1 MASSPSPTL
10 IRRQLGAE
18 LRRIRERAQR
28 PAAEV
33 AKALKWSE
41 SKLSRIETANS
52 SISNE
57 DLRRLLTV
65 YNTPEPERN
74 RLLALAQQSRQRAWW
89 EAYGDSLP
97 GPLETLIG
105 FESEASSIF
114 AYDAII
120 LHGLL
125 QTVEYASAIIRT
137 VSAGDRSEVVDQ
149 RISARM
155 ARQSVLTR
163 EPPPQLWSIIDE
175 AVLQRPI
182 GGRDVMRRQLMR
194 LLEVGDR
201 PTVKLQILPLT
212 AGAHRGVDGPFS
224 ILEFP
229 EGISDAPLVYCDGM
243 TAGVFRNRQDE
254 IRRYHMCFESLQN
267 IALGLDDSLDFIQ
280 AQIHSYE

>member
-1 MASSPSPTL
+1 MPSSPSPTL
-10 IRRQLGAE
+10 LRRQLGAE

-33 AKALKWSE
+33 AKVLKWSE
-41 SKLSRIETANS
+41 SKISRIETANS

-57 DLRRLLTV
+57 DLRRLLSV
-65 YNTPEPERN
+65 YNTPEPERK
-74 RLLALAQQSRQRAWW
+74 RLLTLAQQSRQRAWW
-89 EAYGDSLP
+89 EAYGDSLL

-105 FESEASSIF
+105 FEAEASTIF
-114 AYDAII
+114 AYDAIV

-137 VSAGDRSEVVDQ
+137 VSTGDRPEVVDQ

-163 EPPPQLWSIIDE
+163 DPPPQLWSIIDE
-175 AVLQRPI
+175 AVIRRPI

-201 PTVKLQILPLT
+201 PTVTLQILPFSV
-212 AGAHRGVDGPFS
+212 GAHRGTDGSFW

-229 EGISDAPLVYCDGM
+229 EGSNDGPLIYCEGM
-243 TAGVFRNRQDE
+243 TGGVFRTRQDE
-254 IRRYHMCFESLQN
+254 IRRYHMSFESLRMT
-267 IALGLDDSLDFIQ
+267 ALGHAESLTFIQ
-280 AQIHSYE
+280 EALHSYE